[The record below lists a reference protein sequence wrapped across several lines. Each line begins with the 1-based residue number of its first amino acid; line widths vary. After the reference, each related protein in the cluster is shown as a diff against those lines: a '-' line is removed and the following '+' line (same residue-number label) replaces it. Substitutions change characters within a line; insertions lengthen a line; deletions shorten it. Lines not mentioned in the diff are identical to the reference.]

1 MYAAYNTEIADW
13 TSGEAV
19 YLMNDGIT
27 SGDVRW
33 RQTLS
38 TDPYPNFDG
47 EIVYRTSRNS
57 YSNTRPDAFVLIE
70 PDYGSGFL
78 MANVRHIKTG
88 YILAVAYY
96 KDGRL
101 QEVSFEKQQPPLE
114 GVTVGTRLDYGDA
127 DEIRV
132 MLFDYNLRTLKPLC
146 ISDVYRPEQK

>member
-57 YSNTRPDAFVLIE
+57 YSNTRPDAFVLNE
-70 PDYGSGFL
+70 ADFRGSLFENGL
-78 MANVRHIKTG
+78 YIKTSFT
-88 YILAVAYY
+88 LAIAYY

-101 QEVSFEKQQPPLE
+101 QKVSFEKQQPPLE

-132 MLFDYNLRTLKPLC
+132 MLFDYNLLTLKPLC